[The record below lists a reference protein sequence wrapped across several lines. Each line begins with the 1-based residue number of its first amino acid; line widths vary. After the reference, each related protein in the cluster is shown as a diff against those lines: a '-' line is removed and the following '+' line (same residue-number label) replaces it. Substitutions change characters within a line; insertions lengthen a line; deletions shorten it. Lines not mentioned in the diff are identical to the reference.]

1 MFEEQD
7 EDDAQHHECS
17 SLEGLRDHI
26 LMVFGGFIA
35 KLNDE
40 SPTNMLEY
48 QRQFLELWEVE
59 NIVKEQ
65 CDVSEDGMYGIGAN
79 SFDEYKEK
87 MLSLFRALGSR
98 VLSNVMA
105 AGVKEGFL
113 DADYDFEKD
122 AFAFSV
128 TEKGMQL
135 VYGQSDNDSA
145 AGTP

>member
-7 EDDAQHHECS
+7 EDEVQRHEYS

-26 LMVFGGFIA
+26 LTVFGRFMGA
-35 KLNDE
+35 LNDE
-40 SPTNMLEY
+40 SPTNTPKY
-48 QRQFLELWEVE
+48 PRQFLELWEVE
-59 NIVKEQ
+59 NILKEH

-79 SFDEYKEK
+79 SFDEYNEK
-87 MLSLFRALGSR
+87 MLSLFRALGTR

-105 AGVKEGFL
+105 ASVKEGFL

-128 TEKGMQL
+128 TKKGMQL
-135 VYGQSDNDSA
+135 VYGQSDNNNA
-145 AGTP
+145 TGTP

>member
-7 EDDAQHHECS
+7 EDEVQRHEYS

-26 LMVFGGFIA
+26 LTVFGRFMGS
-35 KLNDE
+35 LNDE
-40 SPTNMLEY
+40 SPTNRPEY
-48 QRQFLELWEVE
+48 QRRFLELWEVE

-65 CDVSEDGMYGIGAN
+65 CNVSEDGMYGIGAN
-79 SFDEYKEK
+79 SFEEYKEK
-87 MLSLFRALGSR
+87 MLSLFRALGTR
-98 VLSNVMA
+98 VLSNVIA
-105 AGVKEGFL
+105 ASVKEGFL
-113 DADYDFEKD
+113 DADYDVEKD
-122 AFAFSV
+122 GFDFAV